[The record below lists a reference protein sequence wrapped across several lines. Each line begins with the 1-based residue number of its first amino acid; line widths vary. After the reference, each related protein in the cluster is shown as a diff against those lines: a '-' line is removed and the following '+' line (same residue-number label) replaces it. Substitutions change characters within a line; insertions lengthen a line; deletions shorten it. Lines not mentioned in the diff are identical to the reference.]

1 MRKVTIEI
9 IVNDDITFR
18 DIERALNELDAET
31 TFIDLEEVEE

>member
-1 MRKVTIEI
+1 MRKITLEI

-31 TFIDLEEVEE
+31 KLVEIEEVEE